1 MAKISNRNNNLILE
15 LSWREKIGALHD
27 SIYFR
32 KDQVIA
38 IDKIEKIWSKEHLRG
53 IRSPGTGIP
62 YVIMLGTLRY
72 KGGKDFC
79 AIYKSSPAYVIEL
92 NNHKFNRLIVSE
104 THKNIS
110 SFSELTNTFQD

>member
-32 KDQVIA
+32 MEQVKNIE
-38 IDKIEKIWSKEHLRG
+38 KIEKIWSKENLRG

-79 AIYKSSPAYVIEL
+79 AIYKSNPAFVIEL

-104 THKNIS
+104 TQKNIL
-110 SFSELTNTFQD
+110 SFGELINTFQD